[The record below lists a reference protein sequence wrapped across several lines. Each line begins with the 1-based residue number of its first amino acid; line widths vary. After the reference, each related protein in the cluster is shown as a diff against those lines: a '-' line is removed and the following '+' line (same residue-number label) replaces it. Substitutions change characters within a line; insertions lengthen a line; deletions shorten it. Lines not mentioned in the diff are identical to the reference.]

1 MWTLVAAT
9 AATGCPLYRALSVAS
24 TLSRRYLSRA
34 GPSPRFDHL
43 VAGIGQISAREDGL
57 DPRQS
62 RSFRSI
68 YGLDARMG
76 VGRAQDLSVEQ
87 AGQLGVSAVNG
98 APSDLVN
105 AVVAD
110 GGGCR

>member
-1 MWTLVAAT
+1 MPAVQGLICGQHVVAQVLE
-9 AATGCPLYRALSVAS
+9 P
-24 TLSRRYLSRA
+24 SRA
-34 GPSPRFDHL
+34 FAEIDHL
-43 VAGIGQISAREDGL
+43 VSGIGQISAREDGL
-57 DPRQS
+57 DPGQS
-62 RSFRSI
+62 RSFRSV

-87 AGQLGVSAVNG
+87 AGQPGVGAVNG

-110 GGGCR
+110 GRVPMTL